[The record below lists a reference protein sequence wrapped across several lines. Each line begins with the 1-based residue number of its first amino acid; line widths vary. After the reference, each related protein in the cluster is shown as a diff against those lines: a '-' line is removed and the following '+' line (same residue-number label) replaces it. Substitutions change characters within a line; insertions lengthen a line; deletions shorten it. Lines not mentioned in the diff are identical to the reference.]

1 MAVKKTV
8 RLPASS
14 LIETVLAMVL
24 IGVVFSITT
33 MIIVNVSRAGFTN
46 EKMEAFAIAGELAQS
61 TIKDQ
66 QFFDETITI
75 GNYEAVR
82 SVEDY
87 DHTPNLK
94 LLKIQV
100 YRQDE
105 KLLATRRQL
114 VRIVEN
120 E

>member
-1 MAVKKTV
+1 MALNKNG
-8 RLPASS
+8 RLPAAS

-24 IGVVFSITT
+24 IGIVFGITT

-46 EKMEAFAIAGELAQS
+46 EKMEAAAIAGELAEEA
-61 TIKDQ
+61 IADQ
-66 QFFDETITI
+66 RFFDETIPI
-75 GNYEAVR
+75 GDYEAVR

-87 DHTPNLK
+87 DYAPNLK

-100 YRQDE
+100 YGQDE
-105 KLLATRRQL
+105 KLLAVRRQL
-114 VRIVEN
+114 IRILEN